1 MANVFDFQM
10 NADENVT
17 KTIAEMEMQLKN
29 LYPSLRGVREELR
42 FGGSETLDNVGSVSD
57 KLRDMS
63 QFAKDNVQHI
73 GAIIPPL
80 KNVGELTVKY
90 GGLMKKY
97 GGIVGG
103 VGAIGYGATKLYQ
116 GMRDAGKEAITRSTR
131 AKNAGMSVADFTRL
145 SGAMQ
150 ISTGSSMDET
160 DQSVE
165 SLYSVLQ
172 NALTNR
178 NSSTKTQLNEIG
190 VEIAKNKNGNADVYK
205 TMKNL
210 AAKWNNIVP
219 ETQNTLREHLG
230 LDDNTLS
237 FLRDGG
243 QKINGK
249 LKIEELLDKSEQ
261 FGLTIQDKA
270 NEQIE
275 AVGARI
281 NEAEARVAGTLRDWK
296 NDMLLTSVGQWDK
309 AKAAAQDKN
318 PVHGFLAGTGTFFNP
333 LGFNNGGDQ
342 LALLKKAKKDDE
354 FRKTLGFKEKT
365 DLLLEYASED
375 LIKKLNAYYFPNEKP
390 SHVGEK
396 VPDMPAVKTP
406 DYPNPNQ
413 RKKNGKTTRGER
425 NKNPGNLRDA
435 SNTIGRD
442 GPNPKNSFVQFR
454 TMHDGLSAMSRQL
467 MLYGDRGI
475 DTLNRIIHKYAP
487 TLDNNDT
494 FGYIDFVSKRT
505 GINPNERLNMHD
517 PALIERLMK
526 PMIFKESEL
535 QFSSETLQSAIM
547 DSIHDPRWAGLRSK
561 ENLQRQRLW
570 YEYNHE
576 QPPVYSQ
583 NRVVEKNEET
593 INKKQSEQ
601 PATPLLYSQDKRAEY
616 DEESA
621 RKIAKAVQDAI
632 GTKPFQIEI
641 TLHGDKTEQRQQIK
655 LNSAGKVTTSMR
667 YP

>member
-1 MANVFDFQM
+1 MANVFDFQL

-17 KTIAEMEMQLKN
+17 KTIAEMEMQLKS
-29 LYPSLRGVREELR
+29 LRPSLAGVREELR
-42 FGGSETLDNVGSVSD
+42 FGGSETLDNVGAVSN

-80 KNVGELTVKY
+80 KNVGELTAKY
-90 GGLMKKY
+90 GGLAKKY

-116 GMRDAGKEAITRSTR
+116 SVRDAGKEAITRSTR
-131 AKNAGMSVADFTRL
+131 AKNSGMSVADFTRM

-150 ISTGSSMDET
+150 LSTGAAMDEA

-165 SLYSVLQ
+165 SLYPVLQ
-172 NALTNR
+172 NALTIR
-178 NSSTKTQLNEIG
+178 NSATKAELNKIG
-190 VEIAKNKNGNADVYK
+190 VEIAKNKNDNADVYQ

-210 AAKWNNIVP
+210 AAEWNNIVP

-230 LDDNTLS
+230 LDANTLS

-243 QKINGK
+243 RKINGK
-249 LKIEELLDKSEQ
+249 FKIEELLSKSDA
-261 FGLTIQDKA
+261 FGLTKQDKD

-275 AVGARI
+275 KLGERI
-281 NEAEARVAGTLRDWK
+281 NEVEARAAGALREFRG
-296 NDMLLTSVGQWDK
+296 DMLLTGFGQWDK
-309 AKAAAQDKN
+309 AKEVAKDKN
-318 PVHGFLAGTGTFFNP
+318 SVHGFFAGAAAFANP
-333 LGFNNGGDQ
+333 FGFNHGGDQ

-354 FRKTLGFKEKT
+354 FRRTLSFKEKT

-396 VPDMPAVKTP
+396 VPDMSVVKTP

-425 NKNPGNLRDA
+425 NKNPGNLRAA
-435 SNTIGRD
+435 SNAIGRD
-442 GPNPKNSFVQFR
+442 GPDPENSFVQFR
-454 TMHDGLSAMSRQL
+454 TMEDGLSAMSRQL

-475 DTLNRIIHKYAP
+475 NTLNRIIHKYAP
-487 TLDNNDT
+487 IKDKNNT

-505 GINPNERLNMHD
+505 GINPNERLNMHE
-517 PALIERLMK
+517 PELIERLMK
-526 PMIFKESEL
+526 AMIFKESEM
-535 QFSSETLQSAIM
+535 QFSPEELQRAIM
-547 DSIHDPRWAGLRSK
+547 ASIHDPRWAGLRA
-561 ENLQRQRLW
+561 NHHLQNQRML
-570 YEYNHE
+570 YGSNGQE
-576 QPPVYSQ
+576 QPLPSLYSQ
-583 NRVVEKNEET
+583 NRQT
-593 INKKQSEQ
+593 
-601 PATPLLYSQDKRAEY
+601 EY
-616 DEESA
+616 DEETIK
-621 RKIAKAVQDAI
+621 KIALAI
-632 GTKPFQIEI
+632 QEAI
-641 TLHGDKTEQRQQIK
+641 GDKTITVDINLVNDNTGERQRFQTK
-655 LNSAGKVTTSMR
+655 TAGKITTSMQ